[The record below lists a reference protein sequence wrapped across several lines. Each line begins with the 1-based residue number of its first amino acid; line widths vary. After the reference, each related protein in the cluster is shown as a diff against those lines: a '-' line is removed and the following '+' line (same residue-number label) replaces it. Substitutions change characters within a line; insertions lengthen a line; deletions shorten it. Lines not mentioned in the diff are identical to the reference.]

1 MDITTE
7 PRDQGVYAIRRV
19 GRQQWAEGG
28 GTWQAHGVRLELM
41 DGHATM
47 ATCTLEIAG
56 TAAAEELGGEVAA
69 AIEPW
74 VPALRYL
81 RVTDGLRRSLRHAQD
96 YHDAA
101 VDAAAEMYRLEG
113 YQREGLYGMASQQ
126 EIDDAA
132 AAARPADDFG
142 LLAGAPDS
150 AEQDIA
156 VAAAV
161 VRRLTSQVDRGLR
174 GVYGRAPDP
183 AAHPIHPAWEL
194 PQPARGATADSL
206 ASYMARG
213 MLAGWAAVRDGRDAL
228 ITWAVREAELTP
240 TEVQQVSGV
249 SRSTIAR
256 LLPGSGD

>member
-7 PRDQGVYAIRRV
+7 PRDSGVYVIRRV
-19 GRQQWAEGG
+19 GRQQWAEAG

-41 DGHATM
+41 DGRATM

-56 TAAAEELGGEVAA
+56 TVAA
-69 AIEPW
+69 KERGEDVAQAIEPW

-96 YHDAA
+96 YHAA
-101 VDAAAEMYRLEG
+101 ALDAAAEMYRLEG
-113 YQREGLYGMASQQ
+113 YQRDGLYGMASQQ

-132 AAARPADDFG
+132 AATRPADDFG
-142 LLAGAPDS
+142 LLAGSSGS

-161 VRRLTSQVDRGLR
+161 VQRLTSQVDRGLR

-183 AAHPIHPAWEL
+183 TAHPIHPAWEL

-206 ASYMARG
+206 TSYMARG

-228 ITWAVREAELTP
+228 ITWAVQDGELTP
-240 TEVQQVSGV
+240 TEVQRITSV

-256 LLPGSGD
+256 LLPGSGN